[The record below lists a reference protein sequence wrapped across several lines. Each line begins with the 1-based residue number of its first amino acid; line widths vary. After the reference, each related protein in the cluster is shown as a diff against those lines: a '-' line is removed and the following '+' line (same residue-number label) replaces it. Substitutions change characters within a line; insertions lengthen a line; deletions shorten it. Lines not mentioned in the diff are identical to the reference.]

1 MAPVRFECV
10 VVVVVV
16 VCRRAAAK
24 VSSVYESFI
33 SVLSK
38 YIIEK
43 ISHMQSKCEN
53 AIKSVACQMS
63 NGFNNVS

>member
-1 MAPVRFECV
+1 MAPVRFEC
-10 VVVVVV
+10 VVVV

-24 VSSVYESFI
+24 VSSVRVYESFI

-43 ISHMQSKCEN
+43 NSHMQSKCEN